1 MSLANRAQVRM
12 PTGSTR
18 SPGRLWPMHKGPR
31 GQPAVPGDS
40 GTCPRSLG
48 RRALPGDSG
57 PFPRA
62 CGVDQ
67 LSQVTRACF
76 KWPSGSTSSHGPLVL
91 ESEGQLGRPG
101 VRGRPAVS
109 GDSGPWSRASGV
121 NQLSQVTRVQVRCP
135 AGSSRCPGRIG
146 PVPKAPQ
153 CKPNIP
159 GDSGPAPRTCGVE
172 TLSRASGVRV

>member
-121 NQLSQVTRVQVRCP
+121 DQLSRVNPCRLRGP
-135 AGSSRCPGRIG
+135 AGSNSS
-146 PVPKAPQ
+146 
-153 CKPNIP
+153 
-159 GDSGPAPRTCGVE
+159 SGPLVLGSEGPELRPAVQA
-172 TLSRASGVRV
+172 SRALFGGTAV